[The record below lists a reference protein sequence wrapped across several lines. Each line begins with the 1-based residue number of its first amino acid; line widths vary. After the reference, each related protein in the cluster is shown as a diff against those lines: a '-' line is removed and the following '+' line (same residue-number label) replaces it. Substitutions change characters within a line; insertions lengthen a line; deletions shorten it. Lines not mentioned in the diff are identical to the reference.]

1 VRAGERGGAEV
12 TRILRVM
19 VCAFKNNG

>member
-1 VRAGERGGAEV
+1 
-12 TRILRVM
+12 M